1 MKKGLVIKSNE
12 NLAKD
17 IALINTY
24 TRSDL
29 TEDEVYTFSV
39 VLCDNEVDRDYE
51 RFTVE
56 SLFELEKLFVGK
68 TGIMDH
74 SPKAENQLARI
85 YKTEVQAVEGEVTT
99 TGDQYFRLIAK
110 AYVPKTESTKDFIS
124 KLETGILKEVSVG
137 CSVESTL
144 CSICGNP
151 INSSMC
157 NHHKGEYYG
166 ETLCY
171 GELTGVKDAYEWSF
185 VAVPSQRAAG
195 VTKSCCGKE
204 LTMENILKR
213 LELGKGFVL
222 DDNEC
227 RKLADYID
235 NLKKSAKDGI
245 IYRDN
250 LTREMLR
257 LAACVQPEISRETME
272 SIAKNMTM

>member
-12 NLAKD
+12 NLAED

-56 SLFELEKLFVGK
+56 SLFALEKLFVGK

-85 YKTEVQAVEGEVTT
+85 YKTEVQAVEGEVTI

-166 ETLCY
+166 DTLCY
-171 GELTGVKDAYEWSF
+171 GELTGLIESVFTIDSIVVLEIPLLLIRESRIMSLTTLSLYALPHSIHQCAIIIKVNITVILF
-185 VAVPSQRAAG
+185 VTV
-195 VTKSCCGKE
+195 
-204 LTMENILKR
+204 N
-213 LELGKGFVL
+213 
-222 DDNEC
+222 
-227 RKLADYID
+227 
-235 NLKKSAKDGI
+235 
-245 IYRDN
+245 
-250 LTREMLR
+250 
-257 LAACVQPEISRETME
+257 
-272 SIAKNMTM
+272 